1 MSWKRAIVC
10 LLLTFFLAEIAM
22 AWPRILRRRR
32 SFNGSSY
39 GQVYDDQYLDLETSA
54 AIYDWEEIAK
64 IDAAD
69 YIPIVLNEPVNGR
82 LEVKLTCLHNSADT
96 HTIEAELKDGRAE
109 IRHESIAPGTMYRL
123 CAAID
128 GKERISGPYFTATSG
143 ESHEARARRQIIVR
157 YFEQYW
163 RKENGWSYHDTNC
176 EAGYR
181 WAVRPYA
188 KVPAYRH
195 GSGDLAALD
204 KDGMIHG
211 DKCANRSHT
220 WMALAYDE
228 ATGEIWC
235 IDSNFNSTI
244 MVIMRQSGGWS
255 VGHLTGTHLRR
266 EASVA
271 SASDSQQ
278 PAI

>member
-1 MSWKRAIVC
+1 MNWKKTIVC
-10 LLLTFFLAEIAM
+10 LFLTLFLAETAM

-32 SFNGSSY
+32 RANDLSSY
-39 GQVYDDQYLDLETSA
+39 GQVYDDHYRDMPTSSV
-54 AIYDWEEIAK
+54 IYDWDEIAK

-69 YIPIVLNEPVNGR
+69 YVPIVLNEPINGKI
-82 LEVKLTCLHNSADT
+82 EVKLTCLNHSADT

-128 GKERISGPYFTATSG
+128 GEERIAGPYFTATSDD
-143 ESHEARARRQIIVR
+143 SLEARRRRQIIVR

-181 WAVRPYA
+181 WAIRPYA
-188 KVPAYRH
+188 AVPRYH
-195 GSGDLAALD
+195 HNSQDLVALD
-204 KDGMIHG
+204 REGMIHG
-211 DKCANRSHT
+211 DKCANRSHV

-228 ATGEIWC
+228 ETGDIWC

-244 MVIMRQSGGWS
+244 MVIVRRPGGWS
-255 VGHLTGTHLRR
+255 VGHLTAAHFR
-266 EASVA
+266 EE
-271 SASDSQQ
+271 
-278 PAI
+278 